1 MLQQSILEQFFSYAY
16 QWLEL
21 KLYDCPDIYM
31 LGTTEE
37 VRNGPATKILFN
49 KCIHMYLPKTEKCRF
64 SFCYHWIAIFLN
76 LRSLN
81 FKIIGEISKSTGK
94 GKRIGLLCP
103 KRQAYFKSLIRCNSH
118 AEF

>member
-37 VRNGPATKILFN
+37 VSADSKFRNV
-49 KCIHMYLPKTEKCRF
+49 HVV
-64 SFCYHWIAIFLN
+64 H
-76 LRSLN
+76 
-81 FKIIGEISKSTGK
+81 
-94 GKRIGLLCP
+94 
-103 KRQAYFKSLIRCNSH
+103 
-118 AEF
+118 